1 MADRSRT
8 MQRARNASVGSG
20 TYIYGNTVRQA
31 EVIPKRW
38 EEQEM
43 PQRRKKKVSR
53 QVQENRSRALRVNA
67 AYVAFITFAAV
78 TLLVVCVWYLQL
90 RAEITSRAEH
100 ITAMQRELADAKE
113 ENQSRY
119 NAIMDSVNLEEV
131 KDRAMKDM
139 GMVYASSEQIVGY
152 QNPVNDY
159 VKQIQNIPKSGILA
173 QSDKVKK

>member
-1 MADRSRT
+1 MPRR
-8 MQRARNASVGSG
+8 R
-20 TYIYGNTVRQA
+20 
-31 EVIPKRW
+31 

-43 PQRRKKKVSR
+43 PPRRKKKVSR
-53 QVQENRSRALRVNA
+53 QVQKNRNRALRVNS

-78 TLLVVCVWYLQL
+78 VLLAVCVWYLQL
-90 RAEITSRAEH
+90 RAEITSRAEN

-119 NAIMDSVNLEEV
+119 NAVMDSVNLEEV
-131 KDRAMKDM
+131 KDRAMNKM
-139 GMVYASSEQIVGY
+139 GMVYASPEQVVGY

-159 VKQIQNIPKSGILA
+159 VKQIQDIPKSGILA